1 MMGNIPV
8 LYAKGKSLAEA
19 WEKSMTELYTNG
31 TRFKTEYDKEGDPLS
46 VDSTMIIIVEDPLSE
61 PHIHRCFPGG
71 LDALEEY
78 RQEVLDGIK
87 DTWIRD
93 RDNPDDKRWEYTYHE
108 RLFNYKFF
116 EKSGNENST
125 NQIEYVIKKL
135 SEKPFTRRAQA
146 ITWKVWEDIDISDPA
161 CMQSLWFRILPNQKN
176 NWFLNMNVRFR
187 SNDAYDAAFMNMF
200 ALIALQKKIAEEL
213 SKKTNKK
220 IELGRYCHI
229 ADSYHI
235 YGSRI
240 EDFKNR
246 FLKSLET
253 RSFEERTW
261 TMEMAQPFFDEAKP
275 AIEKKLKDQEEKY
288 KNLNNPK

>member
-19 WEKSMTELYTNG
+19 WENSLVELYNNG
-31 TRFKTEYDKEGDPLS
+31 TRFKTEYDKDGDPLS
-46 VDSTMIIIVEDPLSE
+46 IDSTMIVVVEEPLSE
-61 PHIHRCFPGG
+61 PRIHRCFPGG

-93 RDNPDDKRWEYTYHE
+93 RNNPKDTRWEYTYHE
-108 RLFNYKFF
+108 RLFKYKFF
-116 EKSGNENST
+116 NQSGKEQSI
-125 NQIEYVIKKL
+125 NQIDYVIQKL
-135 SEKPFTRRAQA
+135 AETPFTRRAQA

-161 CMQSLWFRILPNQKN
+161 CMQSLWFRILPDDKN
-176 NWFLNMNVRFR
+176 NWYLNLNVRFR

-200 ALIALQKKIAEEL
+200 ALTALQEKVAIQLAKK
-213 SKKTNKK
+213 SKKN
-220 IELGRYCHI
+220 ILLGRYCHI

-240 EDFKNR
+240 DDFQGR

-253 RSFEERTW
+253 RSFDERTW

-275 AIEKKLKDQEEKY
+275 LIDKKIKEQEGKY
-288 KNLNNPK
+288 